1 MPLYM
6 YQAAYTSAAWA
17 AQLKKPE
24 ARPETIGKQ
33 LCEAAGGKLV
43 GAWYSFGEYD
53 FVLITEM
60 PDAESAASIA
70 LAAAAGGAIK
80 SAKTTALMSG
90 ADGVAAMQK
99 AAALAA
105 TYKPVR

>member
-6 YQAAYTSAAWA
+6 YQAAYTPAAWA

-33 LCEAAGGKLV
+33 ICEAAGGRLI
-43 GAWYSFGEYD
+43 GAWYSFGDYD

-70 LAAAAGGAIK
+70 LAVAAGGAVK
-80 SAKTTALMSG
+80 SAKTTPLMSG
-90 ADGVAAMQK
+90 ADGVAAMKK
-99 AAALAA
+99 AATLAA
-105 TYKPVR
+105 TYKPAR